1 MNTERKTKDRERD
14 LQPESFVTPK
24 KPPAGSNPRAA
35 APYFFSEK
43 MKTIAKQI
51 NQ

>member
-1 MNTERKTKDRERD
+1 MNTERKTKDQERY
-14 LQPESFVTPK
+14 LQAEGFVTPK
-24 KPPAGSNPRAA
+24 KPIAESKPRATT
-35 APYFFSEK
+35 PYFFSEK